1 MNPAELKQLYFLLDD
16 GGSFIVFEEKN
27 AAWAGLLAFS
37 SQELARE
44 FCRIGAV
51 DVAELA
57 GIDPADSSSV
67 AALIANAKKRAVRYL
82 LLDLD
87 YRTGQCTQ
95 VEFAGYSFGSATP
108 RQFKPA
114 GASGVEES
122 QDRAVEK
129 T

>member
-1 MNPAELKQLYFLLDD
+1 LNPAEQKQLYFVLDD

-37 SQELARE
+37 SEELARE
-44 FCRIGAV
+44 FCRIGGV
-51 DVAELA
+51 DVAELVA
-57 GIDPADSSSV
+57 IDPADSSSV
-67 AALIANAKKRAVRYL
+67 AALIANVKKRAVRYL

-95 VEFAGYSFGSATP
+95 VEFAGYSFGPATP
-108 RQFKPA
+108 RQFRPR

-122 QDRAVEK
+122 QNRAIEK